1 MSQAGRSQRP
11 RRVDPTRVAGA
22 DHAFPAREEVLF
34 GKFKLAC
41 TLVLALS
48 TPSFAADAPGVTA
61 TEIKIGG
68 VFPFSG
74 PASSIGLVGKG
85 VLAYVQSINERG
97 GINGRKINY
106 IAMDDAYSP
115 PKAVEHVRKLVES
128 DEVAFIFS
136 QLGTPGNTASAKYLI
151 LKGVPTISIISG
163 SNKFTSVADFPLTTT
178 GLVSFDT

>member
-48 TPSFAADAPGVTA
+48 TSSFAADAPGVTA
-61 TEIKIGG
+61 TEIRIGG

-74 PASSIGLVGKG
+74 PAS
-85 VLAYVQSINERG
+85 
-97 GINGRKINY
+97 
-106 IAMDDAYSP
+106 
-115 PKAVEHVRKLVES
+115 
-128 DEVAFIFS
+128 
-136 QLGTPGNTASAKYLI
+136 AKYLF

-163 SNKFTSVADFPLTTT
+163 SNKFTGVAEFPLTTT
-178 GLVSFDT
+178 GLVSFDTEGKIYAKYL

>member
-1 MSQAGRSQRP
+1 MLLRKPAGHNGRGVSTLRALP
-11 RRVDPTRVAGA
+11 RV
-22 DHAFPAREEVLF
+22 PAREEVLF

-97 GINGRKINY
+97 GINGRRIN
-106 IAMDDAYSP
+106 
-115 PKAVEHVRKLVES
+115 
-128 DEVAFIFS
+128 
-136 QLGTPGNTASAKYLI
+136 
-151 LKGVPTISIISG
+151 
-163 SNKFTSVADFPLTTT
+163 
-178 GLVSFDT
+178 

>member
-22 DHAFPAREEVLF
+22 DHTFPAREEVLF

-85 VLAYVQSINERG
+85 VMAYIGASRAGARVSMNLL
-97 GINGRKINY
+97 GRK
-106 IAMDDAYSP
+106 
-115 PKAVEHVRKLVES
+115 RL
-128 DEVAFIFS
+128 
-136 QLGTPGNTASAKYLI
+136 TA
-151 LKGVPTISIISG
+151 
-163 SNKFTSVADFPLTTT
+163 
-178 GLVSFDT
+178 